1 MKFQGGLQM
10 RRVKISNVSWLG
22 LLGLMFTLITVPA
35 ALAQSKKASTAAP
48 AAKAAA
54 TGAQVDINN
63 ATQKELEDLPGVG
76 AATAKKII
84 TGRPYT
90 SVDDLAKAAVPKTT
104 IAKISPLV
112 MVGAAS
118 GTKTSAVGQT
128 PVTTSTR
135 TAPPAKTAP
144 AGKVDINSATEKEL
158 EDLPGVGP
166 ATAKKIVDGRPYT
179 SADDLGKAGVPKN
192 TIAKITPLVM
202 VGAALAAKP
211 APAAPKAE
219 AKSAPAAIPTPTPVA
234 PTAASPAK
242 PAPAA
247 QASYTPPPAAGMVWV
262 NLESK
267 VYHKEGDRWYGKTKN
282 GKYMTEADAIKAGYR
297 AVKTK

>member
-1 MKFQGGLQM
+1 M
-10 RRVKISNVSWLG
+10 RRVKFRKVFWLV
-22 LLGLMFTLITVPA
+22 LLGLMFTLIPVPA
-35 ALAQSKKASTAAP
+35 ALAQSKKGSTAVP
-48 AAKAAA
+48 SAKAAV
-54 TGAQVDINN
+54 TGAKVDINN

-90 SVDDLAKAAVPKTT
+90 SVDDLAKAGVPKTT
-104 IAKISPLV
+104 IAKITPLV
-112 MVGAAS
+112 MVGAATAAKS
-118 GTKTSAVGQT
+118 SPVVPT
-128 PVTTSTR
+128 PVSASTR
-135 TAPPAKTAP
+135 TAPPAKIAP
-144 AGKVDINSATEKEL
+144 TGKVDINNATEKEL

-166 ATAKKIVDGRPYT
+166 ATAKKIIAGRPYT

-202 VGAALAAKP
+202 VGATAAAGP
-211 APAAPKAE
+211 APVVRKAE
-219 AKSAPAAIPTPTPVA
+219 AKAAPTLVPTPTPVA
-234 PTAASPAK
+234 PTAAPAAK

-297 AVKTK
+297 AVKVREAK